1 MRNTIINQTRDVVK
15 PSQVK
20 KIKGGSIMFEE
31 EKTAAQNVRQSKE
44 TIIDEIIKI
53 MARENLTIE
62 EANRML
68 HKISIKIN
76 QQLVQESL

>member
-1 MRNTIINQTRDVVK
+1 
-15 PSQVK
+15 
-20 KIKGGSIMFEE
+20 MFEE